1 MNLKKQIL
9 PSVLALAAGLAVT
22 AAPAY
27 AEAYRLDYSVSHS
40 QYGNIGTYS
49 NTIETDGQNTT
60 VLTRSNIAVR
70 VMGIVTAYRQT
81 AERTEKWIGDR
92 LVSLLAATEINGKK
106 TEVHG
111 TAEGDHFQIKT
122 ANGNAAEP
130 ALVRVANPWSS
141 KLMNGDTIITPDDG
155 AASKV
160 EITAGQD
167 TVVKL
172 AKADVSAKPYDID
185 LLGTRKHYH
194 VWFDD
199 AGIPV
204 MFDMADASG
213 TVTFTLN
220 SKTQVSSQTADAAPS
235 AAAQ

>member
-1 MNLKKQIL
+1 MNPKGQKL
-9 PSVLALAAGLAVT
+9 PFVLALAAGIAVT

-27 AEAYRLDYSVSHS
+27 ADTYRLDYSVSHS

-49 NTIETDGQNTT
+49 NTIDTNGKNTT
-60 VLTRSNIAVR
+60 VTTRSNIAVR
-70 VMGIVTAYRQT
+70 VMGIVTAYRQS

-111 TAEGDHFQIKT
+111 TAEGDHFRIKT
-122 ANGNAAEP
+122 ANGSAEEP

-141 KLMNGDTIITPDDG
+141 RLMNGDTIISPDDG

-160 EITAGQD
+160 QITPGED
-167 TVVKL
+167 KLVKL
-172 AKADVSAKPYDID
+172 ADADVPAKPYDID
-185 LLGTRKHYH
+185 LVGTKKHYQ

-199 AGIPV
+199 SGTPV
-204 MFDMADASG
+204 MFNMSDASG

-220 SKTQVSSQTADAAPS
+220 SKTPVSPPAADAA
-235 AAAQ
+235 AQ